1 MQNGLLRGWAQ
12 RLIRKVFTEGTCK
25 GCFLRLVLDVSFQLQ
40 LLLRWWTYKK
50 NAGLRKLCICFTFQ
64 TQKHHPSLILS
75 SCKQSSFYKK
85 VLKFE
90 SLHNSNIICDLFCSS
105 KIDVHFWQYLQAQ
118 HTLYSSRSTSLLA
131 LLSATMV
138 ARSRVRES
146 SCLGAVTSVFR
157 SVHMG
162 SDHQDSLECCMWTGS
177 VFPCALS

>member
-1 MQNGLLRGWAQ
+1 MDFWEAEHRDWSGKSLLRA
-12 RLIRKVFTEGTCK
+12 RARAVFSDLYWT
-25 GCFLRLVLDVSFQLQ
+25 FLFNCSYCSVGGHI
-40 LLLRWWTYKK
+40 KK

-64 TQKHHPSLILS
+64 TQKHHPSHILS

-90 SLHNSNIICDLFCSS
+90 SLHNPNIICDLFCSS

-162 SDHQDSLECCMWTGS
+162 SDHQDALECCMWTGS

>member
-64 TQKHHPSLILS
+64 TQKHHPSHILS

-90 SLHNSNIICDLFCSS
+90 SLHNPNIIWF
-105 KIDVHFWQYLQAQ
+105 ILQFKNRRA
-118 HTLYSSRSTSLLA
+118 LLA
-131 LLSATMV
+131 VLAGTAHTVQQSFYVIAGIIV
-138 ARSRVRES
+138 GHDGGQKQSPWVI
-146 SCLGAVTSVFR
+146 VFG
-157 SVHMG
+157 G
-162 SDHQDSLECCMWTGS
+162 SYIC
-177 VFPCALS
+177 V